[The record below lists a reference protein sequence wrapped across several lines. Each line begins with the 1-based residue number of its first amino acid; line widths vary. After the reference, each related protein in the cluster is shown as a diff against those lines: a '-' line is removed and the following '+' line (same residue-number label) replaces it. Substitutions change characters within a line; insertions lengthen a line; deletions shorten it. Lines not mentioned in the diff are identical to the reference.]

1 MRIVLRWLA
10 AMVVLGL
17 PAATDAQSMSDCR
30 AKPKLLELGVPL
42 TTARKAIAEHKK
54 LRILTISSS
63 ATESYGVSNPAYA
76 YPAQLGMGLQK
87 ALPGIDIDV
96 VSRGIGGQDLEEM
109 AARMRVEMMPNLPS
123 LVIWQTGTTAAM
135 HHIPLDAFEQRLR
148 TVIGLGKSLGADFV
162 LMRLQYAP
170 AVVSL
175 PDEEEYERVM
185 ARVAKDLDV
194 GLFRRYDIMRSWY
207 DDGMPYAQFL
217 QLDGLHLNDFGQKC
231 IGRLLTKSILAALT
245 RPIG

>member
-10 AMVVLGL
+10 AMVVLSL
-17 PAATDAQSMSDCR
+17 PAATDAQSMGDCR
-30 AKPKLLELGVPL
+30 AKPKVLELGAPL
-42 TTARKAIAEHKK
+42 TAARTAIAEHKK
-54 LRILTISSS
+54 LRILTITSST
-63 ATESYGVSNPAYA
+63 TESYGVSNPAYA
-76 YPAQLGMGLQK
+76 YPAQLRIGLQK

-109 AARMRVEMMPNLPS
+109 AARMRLEMMPNLPS
-123 LVIWQTGTTAAM
+123 LVVWQTGTTAAM
-135 HHIPLDAFEQRLR
+135 HHMPLDAFEQRLR
-148 TVIGLGKSLGADFV
+148 AVIGLGKSLGAGFV
-162 LMRLQYAP
+162 LMSLQYAP

-185 ARVAKDLDV
+185 ARVARDLDI

-207 DDGMPYAQFL
+207 DDGMPYAEFV

-231 IGRLLTKSILAALT
+231 IGQLLTKSILAALT
-245 RPIG
+245 RP

>member
-1 MRIVLRWLA
+1 MRIVLYWLA
-10 AMVVLGL
+10 AMVVLGV

-30 AKPKLLELGVPL
+30 AKPKLLELGAPL

-76 YPAQLGMGLQK
+76 YPVQLGMGLQK

-96 VSRGIGGQDLEEM
+96 VSRGIGGQDPQEV

-123 LVIWQTGTTAAM
+123 LVVWQTGTTAAM
-135 HHIPLDAFEQRLR
+135 HHMPLDAFEQRLR
-148 TVIGLGKSLGADFV
+148 TVIGLGKSLGANFV
-162 LMRLQYAP
+162 LMTLQFAP

-185 ARVAKDLDV
+185 ARVARDLDA

-207 DDGMPYAQFL
+207 DDGMPYAQFI

-231 IGRLLTKSILAALT
+231 IGRLLTKSILTALT
-245 RPIG
+245 RP